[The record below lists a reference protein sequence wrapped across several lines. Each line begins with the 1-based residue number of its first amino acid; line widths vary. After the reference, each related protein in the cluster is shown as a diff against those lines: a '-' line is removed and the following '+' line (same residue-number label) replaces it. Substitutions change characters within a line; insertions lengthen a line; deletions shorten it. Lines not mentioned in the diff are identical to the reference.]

1 MLLISASSLVLIGLV
16 ACGGG
21 GGGGGGDQAE
31 DFPSERIEMI
41 VPFDAGGGTDQ
52 TARQL
57 ATAAETTCGT
67 QVFVTNQPGSS
78 GAVGFQAVANA
89 QPNGYTIG
97 LATAELAIINHFGVS
112 PITPKD
118 VRGVMQYN
126 FDPAALTVAADS
138 PYTTIDEFL
147 SAAQDGQ
154 TLRIGTSGTGS
165 IWHISYAGMAQ
176 EAEVPLM
183 TNVPFDGAAPA
194 IAALLGG
201 QVEATSASA
210 VEAAPQIES
219 GELRPLV
226 VMSEERLSIVP
237 DTPTLQE
244 EGIDWSSGAWRGLVV
259 PKGTPDEQVQTLN
272 DCFREA
278 YESPEFTEF
287 METQGFGM
295 EYRPAEEYDAFMSDE
310 YQRFGELVES
320 LGLREQ

>member
-1 MLLISASSLVLIGLV
+1 
-16 ACGGG
+16 
-21 GGGGGGDQAE
+21 
-31 DFPSERIEMI
+31 MI
-41 VPFDAGGGTDQ
+41 VPFDAGGAIDQ

-89 QPNGYTIG
+89 QPNGYTVG
-97 LATAELAIINHFGVS
+97 LATVDLAIINHFGVS
-112 PITPKD
+112 PITPED

-126 FDPAALTVAADS
+126 FDPATLTVAADS
-138 PYTTIDEFL
+138 PYTTIDDFL
-147 SAAQDGQ
+147 SAAQEGQ
-154 TLRIGTSGTGS
+154 TLCVGTSGTGS

-183 TNVPFDGAAPA
+183 TNVKVGGADAL
-194 IAALLGG
+194 IAALVGG
-201 QVEATSASA
+201 QVEATSGRRFS
-210 VEAAPQIES
+210 APQIES
-219 GELRPLV
+219 GDLRPLV
-226 VMSEERLSIVP
+226 VMSEERLSILP

-244 EGIDWSSGAWRGLVV
+244 EGIDWSSGSWRGLVV
-259 PKGTPDEQVQTLN
+259 PKDTPDEQVQALN

-287 METQGFGM
+287 MKTQGFGM
-295 EYRPAEEYDAFMSDE
+295 EYRPAEEFDAFMSDE

-320 LGLREQ
+320 LGLREQLYDPR